1 MNPLSTFLI
10 PFSPSR
16 ADFPTSY
23 HCTKKITLERP
34 DSFPSTME
42 KDIKIRTVKLSKRN
56 ESFILI
62 LIDSLTPLL
71 FLPQKD
77 LLAG

>member
-42 KDIKIRTVKLSKRN
+42 KDIKIRTVKVTGRKK
-56 ESFILI
+56 SFILI
-62 LIDSLTPLL
+62 FIDPPYPLIIPSA
-71 FLPQKD
+71 KR
-77 LLAG
+77 LAC